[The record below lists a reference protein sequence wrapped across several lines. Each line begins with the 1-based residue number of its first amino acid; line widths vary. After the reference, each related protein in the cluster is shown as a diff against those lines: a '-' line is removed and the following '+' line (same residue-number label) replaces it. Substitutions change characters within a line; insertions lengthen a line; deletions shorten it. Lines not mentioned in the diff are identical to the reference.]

1 MIKSLVVLSK
11 EQACPLSVFEM
22 TCGKK
27 KESLKHNY
35 VGQTFFFLLI
45 LFLCMIELDF
55 K

>member
-1 MIKSLVVLSK
+1 MIKSLVVVLSK

-35 VGQTFFFLLI
+35 VGQTFFFFAYFISLYDRVG
-45 LFLCMIELDF
+45 F
-55 K
+55 